1 MDAMRTSLAVLAL
14 SVSLVSPLGGQA
26 TVAREQGQAPVTRD
40 QIEAFMRTAKVV
52 ADRSTPTGVTR
63 PSRLTLS
70 DGTYKHDAVFQPI
83 DERKHLFTPDA
94 GKPEMNFVDSWKY
107 NIAAVR
113 IAELIG
119 LGEMMPPTIEYR
131 YRGKTGALAWWMDNR
146 MNEGE
151 RLKKKIQPPDS
162 TAWNNDM
169 YRQRVFM
176 ELVRDNDRNLTNV
189 LISPEWRIIMIDFTR
204 AFRLQDT
211 IRPLELERA
220 DRAVLAKM
228 AELTVESVT
237 AATKGYLSPGE
248 VKAVIKRRDLILT
261 HYRNLVAKLGEDKV
275 LY

>member
-1 MDAMRTSLAVLAL
+1 MRKCLAVLAII
-14 SVSLVSPLGGQA
+14 VSLVFPLA
-26 TVAREQGQAPVTRD
+26 GQAPVTRE

-52 ADRSTPTGVTR
+52 GNRSTPSGVTR

-83 DERKHLFTPDA
+83 DERKHMFIPA
-94 GKPEMNFVDSWKY
+94 SGKPEMNFVDSWKY
-107 NIAAVR
+107 NIAAAR
-113 IAELIG
+113 IAELVG
-119 LGEMMPPTIEYR
+119 LAEMMPPTIEYR
-131 YRGKTGALAWWMDNR
+131 YDGKTGALAWWMDSL

-151 RLKKKIQPPDS
+151 RLKKKIAPPS
-162 TAWNNDM
+162 PTAWNNDM

-176 ELVRDNDRNLTNV
+176 ELVRDADRNLTNV

-220 DRAVLAKM
+220 DRALLARLE
-228 AELTVESVT
+228 ALTADAVT
-237 AATKGYLSPGE
+237 TATKGYLSPGE
-248 VKAVIKRRDLILT
+248 VNAVMKRRDLIIT
-261 HYRNLVAKLGEDKV
+261 HYRDLVQKRGEAKV

>member
-1 MDAMRTSLAVLAL
+1 MRTCLAVLAL
-14 SVSLVSPLGGQA
+14 SVSLLSSLAAQPPVPAQGSL
-26 TVAREQGQAPVTRD
+26 TRE
-40 QIEAFMRTAKVV
+40 QIEAFMRSAKVV
-52 ADRSTPTGVTR
+52 GRKSTPSGVTR

-70 DGTYKHDAVFQPI
+70 DGTFKHDAVFQPI
-83 DERKHLFTPDA
+83 DERKHMFTPES

-113 IAELIG
+113 LAELLGI
-119 LGEMMPPTIEYR
+119 GEMMPPTIEYR
-131 YRGKTGALAWWMDNR
+131 YDGKPGALAWWMDTL

-151 RLKKKIQPPDS
+151 RLKKKIQPPNP

-189 LISPEWRIIMIDFTR
+189 LISPEWRLIMIDFTR
-204 AFRLQDT
+204 AFRLTDT

-220 DRAVLAKM
+220 DRALLAKM
-228 AELTVESVT
+228 EGLTADALT
-237 AATKGYLSPGE
+237 TATKGYLSPGE
-248 VKAVIKRRDLILT
+248 VKAVMRRRDLIVA
-261 HYRNLVAKLGEDKV
+261 HYRNLVQKLGEAKV

>member
-1 MDAMRTSLAVLAL
+1 MSTARKAYLAPLLAVLAL
-14 SVSLVSPLGGQA
+14 VSLVSPIA
-26 TVAREQGQAPVTRD
+26 GQAPQTRE

-52 ADRSTPTGVTR
+52 GNRSTPSGVTR

-70 DGTYKHDAVFQPI
+70 DGTFKHDAVFQPI
-83 DERKHLFTPDA
+83 DERKHMFTPDF

-113 IAELIG
+113 LAELVG
-119 LGEMMPPTIEYR
+119 LAEMMPPTIEYR
-131 YRGKTGALAWWMDNR
+131 HDGKTGALAWWMDTL
-146 MNEGE
+146 MNEGQ
-151 RLKKKIQPPDS
+151 RLKKKIGPPNP

-176 ELVRDNDRNLTNV
+176 ELVRDADRNLTNV

-204 AFRLQDT
+204 AFRLQET

-220 DRAVLAKM
+220 DRALLAKM
-228 AELTVESVT
+228 AGLTADAVT
-237 AATKGYLSPGE
+237 TATKGYLTTGE
-248 VKAVIKRRDLILT
+248 VNAVMKRRDLIIS
-261 HYRNLVAKLGEDKV
+261 HYRNLVQKLGEAKV

>member
-1 MDAMRTSLAVLAL
+1 MRTCLAVLAL
-14 SVSLVSPLGGQA
+14 SVSLLSSLAAQP
-26 TVAREQGQAPVTRD
+26 PVTAQASLTRE

-52 ADRSTPTGVTR
+52 GRQSTPSGVTR

-70 DGTYKHDAVFQPI
+70 DGTFKHDAVFQPI
-83 DERKHLFTPDA
+83 DERKHMFTPES

-113 IAELIG
+113 LAEMLG

-131 YRGKTGALAWWMDNR
+131 YDGKTGALAWWMDTL
-146 MNEGE
+146 MNEGA
-151 RLKKKIQPPDS
+151 RLKKKIQPPNP

-204 AFRLQDT
+204 AFRLTDT

-220 DRAVLAKM
+220 DRALLAKM
-228 AELTVESVT
+228 EGLTAESVT
-237 AATKGYLSPGE
+237 TATKGYLTPGE
-248 VKAVIKRRDLILT
+248 VKAVMRRRDLIIA
-261 HYRNLVAKLGEDKV
+261 HYRNLVQKLGEAKV

>member
-1 MDAMRTSLAVLAL
+1 MRKCLAVIAL
-14 SVSLVSPLGGQA
+14 SLSLVSPLA
-26 TVAREQGQAPVTRD
+26 GQAPQTRE

-52 ADRSTPTGVTR
+52 GNRSTPSGVTR

-70 DGTYKHDAVFQPI
+70 DGTFKHDAVFQPI
-83 DERKHLFTPDA
+83 DERKNMFKPES

-119 LGEMMPPTIEYR
+119 LADMMPPTIEYR
-131 YRGKTGALAWWMDNR
+131 YNGKSGALAWWMDSQ

-151 RLKKKIQPPDS
+151 RLKKKIGPPNQ

-204 AFRLQDT
+204 AFRLTDT
-211 IRPLELERA
+211 IRPLELQRA
-220 DRAVLAKM
+220 DRALLAKM
-228 AELTVESVT
+228 EGLTADIVT
-237 AATKGYLSPGE
+237 TATEGYLTNSE
-248 VKAVIKRRDLILT
+248 VKAVMKRRDLISS
-261 HYRNLVAKLGEDKV
+261 HYRTLVQKLGEAQV

>member
-1 MDAMRTSLAVLAL
+1 MRNCLAVLAL
-14 SVSLVSPLGGQA
+14 SVSLVSPLAGQA
-26 TVAREQGQAPVTRD
+26 PVAREQGQAPQTRE

-52 ADRSTPTGVTR
+52 GRRETPSGVTR

-70 DGTYKHDAVFQPI
+70 DGTYKHDAAFQPI
-83 DERKHLFTPDA
+83 DERKHIFTPQS

-113 IAELIG
+113 IAELLG
-119 LGEMMPPTIEYR
+119 LAEMMPPTIEYR
-131 YRGKTGALAWWMDNR
+131 YQGKTGALAWWMDSQ

-151 RLKKKIQPPDS
+151 RLKKKIQPPNP

-189 LISPEWRIIMIDFTR
+189 LISPAWRIIMIDFTR

-220 DRAVLAKM
+220 DRALLAKM
-228 AELTVESVT
+228 EALTVDSVT
-237 AATKGYLSPGE
+237 AATKDYLSPGE
-248 VKAVIKRRDLILT
+248 VKAVVKRRDLIVT
-261 HYRNLVAKLGEDKV
+261 HYRNLVQKLGEDKV

>member
-1 MDAMRTSLAVLAL
+1 MRKCLALLAL
-14 SVSLVSPLGGQA
+14 SVSLVLPLA
-26 TVAREQGQAPVTRD
+26 GQAPQTRE
-40 QIEAFMRTAKVV
+40 QVEAFMRTAKVV
-52 ADRSTPTGVTR
+52 GNRSTSSGITR

-70 DGTYKHDAVFQPI
+70 DGTFKHDAVFQPI
-83 DERKHLFTPDA
+83 DEYKHLFQPDS

-113 IAELIG
+113 LAELLG
-119 LGEMMPPTIEYR
+119 LAEMMPPTIEYR
-131 YRGKTGALAWWMDNR
+131 YDGKTGALAWWMDNL

-151 RLKKKIQPPDS
+151 RLKKKIAPPNP

-176 ELVRDNDRNLTNV
+176 ELVRDVDRNLTNV

-220 DRAVLAKM
+220 DRALLAKM
-228 AELTVESVT
+228 AELTADAVT
-237 AATKGYLSPGE
+237 TATKGYLSTGE
-248 VKAVIKRRDLILT
+248 VNAVMKRRDLILT
-261 HYRNLVAKLGEDKV
+261 HYRNRVQKLGEDRV

>member
-1 MDAMRTSLAVLAL
+1 MFVPGS
-14 SVSLVSPLGGQA
+14 
-26 TVAREQGQAPVTRD
+26 
-40 QIEAFMRTAKVV
+40 
-52 ADRSTPTGVTR
+52 
-63 PSRLTLS
+63 
-70 DGTYKHDAVFQPI
+70 
-83 DERKHLFTPDA
+83 
-94 GKPEMNFVDSWKY
+94 GKQPEMNFVDSWKY

-131 YRGKTGALAWWMDNR
+131 YAGKTGALAWWMDNL

-151 RLKKKIQPPDS
+151 RLKKKIGPPNPTS
-162 TAWNNDM
+162 WNNDM

-211 IRPLELERA
+211 IWASSSSERA
-220 DRAVLAKM
+220 DRALLARM
-228 AELTVESVT
+228 EALTSDAVT
-237 AATKGYLSPGE
+237 TATKGYLSPGE
-248 VKAVIKRRDLILT
+248 VSGVMKRRDLIIT
-261 HYRNLVAKLGEDKV
+261 HYRNLVAKLGEGKV

>member
-1 MDAMRTSLAVLAL
+1 MSIAHNARIVTVVAALAL
-14 SVSLVSPLGGQA
+14 VSLVSPLAGQ
-26 TVAREQGQAPVTRD
+26 TPQTRE

-52 ADRSTPTGVTR
+52 ADRSTPSGVTR

-70 DGTYKHDAVFQPI
+70 DGTFKHDAVFQAI
-83 DERKHLFTPDA
+83 DERKHIFKPDS

-107 NIAAVR
+107 NIAAAR
-113 IAELIG
+113 LAELLG
-119 LGEMMPPTIEYR
+119 LAEMMPPTVEYR
-131 YRGKTGALAWWMDNR
+131 YAGKTGALAWWMDNL

-151 RLKKKIQPPDS
+151 RLKKKIAPPDS

-220 DRAVLAKM
+220 DREVLAKM
-228 AELTVESVT
+228 ADLTTDAVT

-248 VKAVIKRRDLILT
+248 VRGVMKRRDLILT
-261 HYRNLVAKLGEDKV
+261 HYRNLVVKLGEGKV

>member
-1 MDAMRTSLAVLAL
+1 MRNCLAVLAL
-14 SVSLVSPLGGQA
+14 CVSLASPLA
-26 TVAREQGQAPVTRD
+26 GQAPSTRD

-52 ADRSTPTGVTR
+52 GSKSTPSGVTR

-70 DGTYKHDAVFQPI
+70 DGAFKHDAVFQPI
-83 DERKHLFTPDA
+83 DERKHMFTPQS

-113 IAELIG
+113 MAELLG
-119 LGEMMPPTIEYR
+119 LADMMPPTIEYR
-131 YRGKTGALAWWMDNR
+131 YDGKTGALAWWMDNL
-146 MNEGE
+146 MNEGD
-151 RLKKKIQPPDS
+151 RLKKKIQPPNS

-228 AELTVESVT
+228 AALTTDAVAT
-237 AATKGYLSPGE
+237 ATKNYLTAGE
-248 VKAVIKRRDLILT
+248 VNAVMKRRDLILA
-261 HYRNLVAKLGEDKV
+261 HYRDRVQKLGEEKV

>member
-1 MDAMRTSLAVLAL
+1 MRKCLAVIAL
-14 SVSLVSPLGGQA
+14 SVSLVSPLAGQ
-26 TVAREQGQAPVTRD
+26 TPQTRE

-52 ADRSTPTGVTR
+52 GTRSTPSGVTR

-70 DGTYKHDAVFQPI
+70 DGTFKHDAVFQPI
-83 DERKHLFTPDA
+83 DERKQMFKPES

-113 IAELIG
+113 IAELVG
-119 LGEMMPPTIEYR
+119 LADMMPPTIEYR
-131 YRGKTGALAWWMDNR
+131 YAGKTGALAWWMDSL

-151 RLKKKIQPPDS
+151 RLKKKIGPPNP

-204 AFRLQDT
+204 AFRLTDT

-220 DRAVLAKM
+220 DRALLAKM
-228 AELTVESVT
+228 EGLTADAVT
-237 AATKGYLSPGE
+237 TATNGYLTNSE
-248 VKAVIKRRDLILT
+248 VKAVMKRRDLISS
-261 HYRNLVAKLGEDKV
+261 HYRNLVQKLGEAKV

>member
-1 MDAMRTSLAVLAL
+1 MRKSLAVLAL
-14 SVSLVSPLGGQA
+14 SVSLVSPLAGQA
-26 TVAREQGQAPVTRD
+26 PVTREQGQAPVTRE

-52 ADRSTPTGVTR
+52 GNRGTPSGVTR

-70 DGTYKHDAVFQPI
+70 DGTFKHDAVFQPI
-83 DERKHLFTPDA
+83 DEYKHLFTPDS

-107 NIAAVR
+107 NVAAVR
-113 IAELIG
+113 LAELLG
-119 LGEMMPPTIEYR
+119 LAEMMPPTIEYR
-131 YRGKTGALAWWMDNR
+131 YGGKTGALAWWMDNL

-151 RLKKKIQPPDS
+151 RLKKKIAPPNS

-204 AFRLQDT
+204 AFRLQDM

-220 DRAVLAKM
+220 DRALLAKM
-228 AELTVESVT
+228 EALTVDSVT
-237 AATKGYLSPGE
+237 AATKGYLTTAE
-248 VKAVIKRRDLILT
+248 VNAVMKRRDKIIS
-261 HYRNLVAKLGEDKV
+261 HYRNLVQKLGEGKV